1 MAKNNR
7 APNIAILLPD
17 MRGGGAER
25 VCLNLAN
32 DFVARGLSVDLV
44 LMQEIGQ
51 LLPLLDRRVNVV
63 SLGIRRTRS
72 VGWPLATYLA
82 RVRPESL
89 LANMWPLTSISVLAC
104 AWSRSPT
111 RLVLVEH
118 VALSKSEVRASPL
131 HFLVLRVSMRILA
144 PYAHA
149 RVTVSSGVA
158 DDLARITGLPRDRFS
173 TIYNPIVQG
182 VPPSRGALLGGG
194 SLGIPLILN
203 VGTLKAQKD
212 QATLL
217 RAFAILTSQIDAKLM
232 ILGEGE
238 LRVEL
243 EALAI
248 ELGIADRVSMPG
260 FISDPSQVYNG
271 ASLFVLSSAWEGFG
285 NVVVEALEHGVP
297 VVSTDCPSGPR
308 EILEDGRWGT
318 LVPIRDPQA
327 LAKAMRDALSKTHDR
342 EALLRRA
349 GDFSVA
355 KAADA
360 YLDLLLPGW
369 RQAGLSTTD
378 AKVAVGSTEESNPR
392 KEAE

>member
-1 MAKNNR
+1 M
-7 APNIAILLPD
+7 
-17 MRGGGAER
+17 
-25 VCLNLAN
+25 
-32 DFVARGLSVDLV
+32 
-44 LMQEIGQ
+44 
-51 LLPLLDRRVNVV
+51 
-63 SLGIRRTRS
+63 
-72 VGWPLATYLA
+72 
-82 RVRPESL
+82 
-89 LANMWPLTSISVLAC
+89 
-104 AWSRSPT
+104 
-111 RLVLVEH
+111 EH
-118 VALSKSEVRASPL
+118 VTLSKSEIRKSPL
-131 HFLVLRVSMRILA
+131 HFLALRISMRMLA
-144 PYAHA
+144 PFADA
-149 RVTVSSGVA
+149 RVTVSEGVA
-158 DDLARITGLPRDRFS
+158 DDLARSTGLPREAFS

-182 VPPSRGALLGGG
+182 VPPRRDALLGGG

-217 RAFAILTSQIDAKLM
+217 RAFAILASEMDVKLL

-238 LRVEL
+238 LRSEL
-243 EALAI
+243 EALAAK
-248 ELGIADRVSMPG
+248 LGIADRVSMPG
-260 FISDPSQVYNG
+260 FTSDPSQAYNS

-327 LAKAMRDALSKTHDR
+327 LANAMRDALSQAHDH
-342 EALLRRA
+342 EALKRRA

-360 YLDLLLPGW
+360 YLDLLLPSW
-369 RQAGLSTTD
+369 RQTGLPSTHE
-378 AKVAVGSTEESNPR
+378 KVAMEPAGNSNSR